1 MTVLKFQNMQRDSC
15 FILYMH
21 IFKCISDR
29 IIFKDSSHFFSRVQ
43 LCRKHSSCL
52 RVFFFITSKWKQSKH
67 ITSSPTLSSS
77 IATVRRQFKSHILN
91 LYRHFLDVFFK
102 IFAGFHF
109 S

>member
-1 MTVLKFQNMQRDSC
+1 MTVLKFQNMQRDFC

-52 RVFFFITSKWKQSKH
+52 R
-67 ITSSPTLSSS
+67 
-77 IATVRRQFKSHILN
+77 
-91 LYRHFLDVFFK
+91 
-102 IFAGFHF
+102 GF
-109 S
+109 SL